1 MKTYPTHVRF
11 QWCCQKILC
20 VVYRIFYRLEIR
32 GSENVPRGGCVVC
45 ANHSSYAD
53 PPLLSLAVGV
63 REPLA
68 FMAKKELFEN
78 PWVNRLICALGA
90 FPLDREKSDIGAIK
104 TALRRIQAGCNFVIF
119 PQGTRQKHGQ
129 PRTGAKEGAA
139 VIAVRSKA
147 PVLPVYISED
157 KKPFG
162 RVKLIVGEPFYP
174 QIDRSQEK
182 PYQAAADEI
191 LQRIYALGEEEA

>member
-11 QWCCQKILC
+11 QWMCQKILC
-20 VVYRIFYRLEIR
+20 IVYRLYYRLEIQ
-32 GSENVPRGGCVVC
+32 GQENVPKGGCVVC

-53 PPLLSLAVGV
+53 PPLLSVAVGV

-68 FMAKKELFEN
+68 FMAKKELFEK
-78 PWVNRLICALGA
+78 PWASRLICALGA

-119 PQGTRQKHGQ
+119 PQGTRQKPGQ
-129 PRTGAKEGAA
+129 PRLPAKEGAA

-147 PVLPVYISED
+147 PVLPVYITEE
-157 KKPFG
+157 KKRFG
-162 RVKLIVGEPFYP
+162 RVRLIIGQPFYP
-174 QIDRSQEK
+174 EIDKTLDK
-182 PYQAAADEI
+182 PYQAAADQI
-191 LQRIYALGEEEA
+191 LERIYALGEEAE